1 MPWTNF
7 SYLHPTTSPYTLRKT
22 FLFLSPKNPSVTTS
36 TPFQLIRNSD
46 ICFLFCSSAFSSPK
60 FLYSN
65 SDRKL
70 FHEITLFEKSKC
82 SKILLVGFR

>member
-1 MPWTNF
+1 MDKFFIPT
-7 SYLHPTTSPYTLRKT
+7 SHYITLHSEKDIFIPV
-22 FLFLSPKNPSVTTS
+22 PKNPSVTTS